1 MIVDCQYKIV
11 RGELPKL
18 EGCAVNFNE
27 EQQDAISRAFNKINV
42 TIDIDDTW
50 GFCKIIAVNGH
61 KVEE

>member
-11 RGELPKL
+11 SGELPKL
-18 EGCAVNFNE
+18 ECCAVNFNE
-27 EQQDAISRAFNKINV
+27 EQQDAISRAFNNINV

>member
-1 MIVDCQYKIV
+1 MVS
-11 RGELPKL
+11 GELPKL

-27 EQQDAISRAFNKINV
+27 EQQDAISRAFNNINV

>member
-11 RGELPKL
+11 SGELSKL

-27 EQQDAISRAFNKINV
+27 EQQDAISRAFNNINV

>member
-11 RGELPKL
+11 SGELPKL
-18 EGCAVNFNE
+18 ESCAVNFNE
-27 EQQDAISRAFNKINV
+27 EQQDAISRAFNNINV